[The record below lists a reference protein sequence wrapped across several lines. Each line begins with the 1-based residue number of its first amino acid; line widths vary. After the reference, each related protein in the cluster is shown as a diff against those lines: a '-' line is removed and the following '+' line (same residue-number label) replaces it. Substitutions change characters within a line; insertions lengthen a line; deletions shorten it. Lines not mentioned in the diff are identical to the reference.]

1 MGRGERWSGWL
12 DIGVG
17 RVSRSQHGG
26 LSARAVGR
34 DLDGKQARAF
44 PASALEYRPGT
55 LMDKRRIRAT
65 VRGLVQGVS
74 YRAATVDEARRL
86 GLTGWVA
93 NRRDGAVELEAQGP
107 VDAVE
112 RLVAWCHHGPPL
124 ADVSAVEVADVAA
137 VEGEVSFTIRH

>member
-1 MGRGERWSGWL
+1 
-12 DIGVG
+12 
-17 RVSRSQHGG
+17 
-26 LSARAVGR
+26 
-34 DLDGKQARAF
+34 
-44 PASALEYRPGT
+44 
-55 LMDKRRIRAT
+55 MDKRRIRAT

-107 VDAVE
+107 ADAVE

-124 ADVSAVEVADVAA
+124 ADVAAVEVADVAT
-137 VEGEVSFTIRH
+137 VDGEGSFTIRH